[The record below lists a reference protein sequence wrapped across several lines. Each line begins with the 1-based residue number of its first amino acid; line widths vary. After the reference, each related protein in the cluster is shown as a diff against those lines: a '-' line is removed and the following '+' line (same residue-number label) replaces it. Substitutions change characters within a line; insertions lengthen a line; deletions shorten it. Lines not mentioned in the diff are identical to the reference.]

1 MKKKVK
7 KTIIWS
13 GALCLAL
20 TLGNCSTDENS
31 HNQFTSTQQE
41 INTTSISKSWI
52 LTHFTFTTTCNSS
65 QKINY
70 QLSSIHLE
78 LKQKNYTA
86 IDTYSLIERQGM
98 WKLEGDILTLYSD
111 KGLNELKMR
120 ILNLS
125 ENEMEAVVLDH
136 PDVVGVEFI
145 QKREGKR

>member
-1 MKKKVK
+1 MKKKIK

-13 GALCLAL
+13 AALCLAL

-31 HNQFTSTQQE
+31 RNQVTSTQQE

-52 LTHFTFTTTCNSS
+52 LTHFTFTATCNPIH
-65 QKINY
+65 KVNY
-70 QLSSIHLE
+70 QVSSIL
-78 LKQKNYTA
+78 LDLNQSNYTA
-86 IDTYSLIERQGM
+86 IDAYSLIEKQGM

-111 KGLNELKMR
+111 KGQDELKMR

-125 ENEMEAVVLDH
+125 ANEMKAVVLDH

-145 QKREGKR
+145 QKR